1 MTGQVGE
8 GGRSARRTYLTP
20 RTGYDRDRSSIL
32 KPGASVSPAKR
43 PGASATVRPSHISR
57 AGELTPAGARMS
69 LLTVIRPPST
79 PQI

>member
-1 MTGQVGE
+1 M
-8 GGRSARRTYLTP
+8 P
-20 RTGYDRDRSSIL
+20 RIL
-32 KPGASVSPAKR
+32 A
-43 PGASATVRPSHISR
+43 ISR